1 MNAGDIEFQQGP
13 TELADSDALRHPREF
28 NSDGDIY
35 YIDCDPGIDDAL
47 ALAYLLRIGVEIAS
61 IGVVAGNVEVLVAAD
76 NTKRFT
82 ALAGRQDIPISVG
95 RNDPITGTFWG
106 GAPMLHGSDGLGGV
120 RLPPS
125 EVAYDPLPAPVR
137 LVDLAR
143 RYQTRLRIIALGP
156 LTNLAAAME
165 YEPALPM
172 MVGAVTIMG
181 GAFRA
186 PGNVTPYAEANIY
199 ADPHA
204 AARVLEAPWRDLLL
218 VPLDITNEHRLSANE
233 IDQLAAS
240 SDPLLQR
247 LSQMLNFYLDGHH
260 AAYGSS
266 YCLLHDPLAAALA
279 IGTIELDA
287 ARDCQ
292 IAVISD
298 DSTHRGTTVIS
309 LKPNTDVG
317 EPRTRVALSAAQVLT
332 PMLMATLR

>member
-1 MNAGDIEFQQGP
+1 VNAGDIDLQQGP
-13 TELADSDALRHPREF
+13 SELAGADALRHSREL
-28 NSDGDIY
+28 NSDSDIY

-47 ALAYLLRIGVEIAS
+47 ALAYLLRIDIEIAS

-76 NTKRFT
+76 NAKRFT

-106 GAPMLHGSDGLGGV
+106 GAPMVHGSDGLGGV
-120 RLPPS
+120 QLQPS
-125 EVAYDPLPAPVR
+125 EVAYDPLPAPIR
-137 LVDLAR
+137 LVDLAH

-165 YEPALPM
+165 YEPALPR
-172 MVGAVTIMG
+172 MVGAVTVMG
-181 GAFRA
+181 GAFRV
-186 PGNVTPYAEANIY
+186 PGNVTPHAEANIY

-218 VPLDITNEHRLSANE
+218 VPLDITSQHRLSAKE

-247 LSQMLNFYLDGHH
+247 LSQMLKFYLDGYH
-260 AAYGSS
+260 AAYGRS

-279 IGTIELDA
+279 IGTIELDV

-292 IAVISD
+292 ITVISD
-298 DSTHRGTTVIS
+298 ESPHRGTTVIS
-309 LKPNTDVG
+309 LKPNTHVG
-317 EPRTRVALSAAQVLT
+317 EPRTRIALSTAQVLT
-332 PMLMATLR
+332 PMLIAALC